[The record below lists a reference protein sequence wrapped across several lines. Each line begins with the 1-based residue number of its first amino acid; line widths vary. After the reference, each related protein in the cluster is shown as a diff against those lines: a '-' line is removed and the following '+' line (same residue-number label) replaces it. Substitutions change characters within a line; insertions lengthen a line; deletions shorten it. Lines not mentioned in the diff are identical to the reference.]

1 MHKIDFKGRV
11 AIVTG
16 AGAGLGKDY
25 AVELARRSAK
35 VVVNDLGVARDGS
48 GSDSAV
54 ADRVVEEIRSFG
66 GEAVANFDN
75 VATAQGGE
83 NIVKT
88 AVDAF
93 GKVDIL
99 VNNAGILKDRSFA
112 KMSPEEWDAV
122 VAVHLRGAY
131 CVTKPAFLNMRD
143 NKYGRIVMTSS
154 TSGTIGNFGQT
165 HYGAAKMGVAG
176 LVNSLKIEGARYNI
190 KVNALLPGAATRL
203 TQDLLPEKALK
214 KISVGWVTPAVI
226 YLCSEQCRDT
236 GFYIYAEGGRICRSA
251 IVTAPGELFEETP
264 LPETIME
271 KWENISSLD
280 GAVYYNDFME
290 LYEDIGVAAIEK
302 K

>member
-1 MHKIDFKGRV
+1 MRKIDFNGRV

-25 AVELARRSAK
+25 AIDLARRNAK
-35 VVVNDLGVARDGS
+35 VVVNDLGGARDGS

-54 ADRVVEEIRSFG
+54 ANMVVEEIKSFG
-66 GEAVANFDN
+66 GEAVPNFDN
-75 VATAQGGE
+75 VATVEGGK

-99 VNNAGILKDRSFA
+99 VNNAGILKDQTFA
-112 KMSPEEWDAV
+112 KMSSEVWDAV
-122 VAVHLRGAY
+122 VAVHLRGVY
-131 CVTKPAFLNMRD
+131 CVTKPAFLNMKT
-143 NKYGRIVMTSS
+143 NGYGRIMVTSS

-165 HYGAAKMGVAG
+165 HYGAAKLGAAG

-203 TQDLLPEKALK
+203 TKDLLPSETLK

-226 YLCSEQCRDT
+226 FLCSEQCQDT

-251 IVTAPGELFEETP
+251 ILTAPGALFEEMP
-264 LPETIME
+264 SPEMVME
-271 KWENISSLD
+271 KWEKISSLD
-280 GAVYYNDFME
+280 GAKYYNNFIEM
-290 LYEDIGVAAIEK
+290 YEDIGVVAIK
-302 K
+302 NN